1 MYYRSSL
8 KKTNLREEVENMKRG
23 FWIVLVGVLVSNFL
37 IGGIGAQEKVTVRWL
52 FETDFGGGWKVL
64 IENFEKAHPGIK
76 VEMQEGPSATNI
88 REDMYSTSFMAGE
101 TTYDM
106 AYADLIWVPK
116 FAAAG
121 WIIPLGDRITPYEI
135 AQFLPGDIAGGM
147 YQGKLYRVPSQS
159 DAGML
164 YYRKDILDE
173 AGFEPPLTWDE
184 LIEQA
189 QKLQNPPDLWGFVWQ
204 GNQYE
209 GLICDYLELL
219 WSAGGE
225 LLDVEGRVVLDQGG
239 AAVEALQFLYDVI
252 HTYKISPPGVTTY
265 QEEESRHVFH
275 NGQAVFHRNWPYVWT
290 LAQKEDSPIRGKVGI
305 TPMVHKKG
313 FQSAATQG
321 GWGWVIS
328 KFSKNQEAAWEW
340 IKFATSYDSQKTLHF
355 YNGYIPTRHALF
367 ADPDILRESPHY
379 PDLWRVQINA
389 RTRPQHPQYAQIS
402 DILQRNI
409 HAGITGSIAPGE
421 AIKRAAQEIRELLGQ

>member
-1 MYYRSSL
+1 MKGKLWVSL
-8 KKTNLREEVENMKRG
+8 
-23 FWIVLVGVLVSNFL
+23 LVMLILGAFL
-37 IGGIGAQEKVTVRWL
+37 AASTGAQEKVTIRWL

-64 IENFEKAHPGIK
+64 IENFEKTHPNIK
-76 VEMQEGPSATNI
+76 VEMQEGPSATNT
-88 REDMYSTSFMAGE
+88 REDMYTTSFMAGE
-101 TTYDM
+101 STYDM

-121 WIIPLGDRITPYEI
+121 WIIPLGDRLTPYEI

-147 YQGKLYRVPSQS
+147 YQGKLYRIPSQS

-164 YYRKDILDE
+164 YYRKDLLEE
-173 AGFEPPLTWDE
+173 AGFEPPITWND
-184 LIEQA
+184 LVEQA

-219 WSAGGE
+219 WGAGGE
-225 LLDVEGRVVLDQGG
+225 LLDAEGNVVLDQGT
-239 AAVEALQFLYDVI
+239 AAVEALQFMYDVI
-252 HTYKISPPGVTTY
+252 NTYKISPPGVTTY

-290 LAQKEDSPIRGKVGI
+290 LAQKEDSPIKGKVGI
-305 TPMVHKKG
+305 TPMVHKEG
-313 FQSAATQG
+313 FRSAATQG
-321 GWGWVIS
+321 GWGWTIS
-328 KFSKNQEAAWEW
+328 KFSKHQEEAWEW
-340 IKFATSYDSQKTLHF
+340 IKFATSYESQKILHF

-367 ADPDILRESPHY
+367 ADPDILKESPHY
-379 PDLWRVQINA
+379 PALWRVQINA

-402 DILQRNI
+402 DILQRNL
-409 HAGITGSIAPGE
+409 HAGLTGTIKPEE